1 MMVPEFMRFYNY
13 TTTQALDE
21 LAKTFFSLVNSMY
34 RLQAKESLEA
44 IVNTSTAMS
53 GGGEADKVIS
63 ELKKQEKGVS
73 GIVDEVRI
81 IKP

>member
-34 RLQAKESLEA
+34 RLQAKESLED
-44 IVNTSTAMS
+44 IVNTSAAMS
-53 GGGEADKVIS
+53 GGSDADTVIS
-63 ELKKQEKGVS
+63 ELKKQHKGIS
-73 GIVDEVRI
+73 GIVEEVRT
-81 IKP
+81 IKK